1 MNPLAPVEPPV
12 NDLFVRAPGGR
23 LFVRIWGEWRR
34 SRTRPPIV
42 LIHDSLGS
50 VELWRDFPRRLAAA
64 TGHAVVAY
72 DRLGFGRS
80 DPHRGVLETPG
91 FIRDEARV
99 SLPAIRSGLGIDGMI
114 LFGHSVGGAMAIVA
128 AAEMATT
135 TVGVITESAQVFA
148 EERTLSA
155 IRAAKEVFAD
165 PEQLERIERYHGS
178 KGRWVVSAW
187 TESWLAPA
195 FANWT
200 VESELKCVRC
210 PVLALHGDRDEYGS
224 RAHPERIAA
233 LVPTN
238 ADIVLFDDCGHVPH
252 RERVDAVLEAVGTFI
267 KTHLRE

>member
-1 MNPLAPVEPPV
+1 MTCSLARRE
-12 NDLFVRAPGGR
+12 DGSSFAPGASGGDRGR
-23 LFVRIWGEWRR
+23 FRPSCSYTTPSAPSNCGAISPVDWR
-34 SRTRPPIV
+34 
-42 LIHDSLGS
+42 
-50 VELWRDFPRRLAAA
+50 RRLAILLWP
-64 TGHAVVAY
+64 

-99 SLPAIRSGLGIDGMI
+99 SLPAICSGLSIDGVI

-128 AAEMATT
+128 AAEMATI

-178 KGRWVVSAW
+178 KSRW
-187 TESWLAPA
+187 
-195 FANWT
+195 
-200 VESELKCVRC
+200 
-210 PVLALHGDRDEYGS
+210 
-224 RAHPERIAA
+224 
-233 LVPTN
+233 VPTN
-238 ADIVLFDDCGHVPH
+238 ADVVLFDDCGHVPH

-267 KTHLRE
+267 KTHVRE